1 MTFPI
6 GKQYPKDDD
15 FKAKARLHQSKYRS
29 EILNVDFDEYGNR
42 LTKADAVNLL
52 NFYPKLGVPEELKN
66 RYPKYSKGLYADMLR
81 SEHIPFNVFAPLKQD
96 LILAKKVFNQ
106 LLDDILIESV
116 ERIEVEYAPSPAI
129 KYLNDRTSFDAY
141 IEFRTP
147 SNESGFLGIEVKYTE
162 HDYKLKKNSKE
173 DSDINNPDSPYNRIS
188 AGQNLF
194 VPNAIPQLKS
204 DMLRQIWRNHLLGE
218 SMLIH
223 PQLDFKH
230 FISIILYPS
239 GNLHFK
245 EAIPKY
251 QSYLLPQQ
259 KHKLQGITFETLF
272 QSLVEFNTKP
282 DSQNW
287 IAYLKRR
294 YIV

>member
-42 LTKADAVNLL
+42 LTKAHAVNLL
-52 NFYPKLGVPEELKN
+52 NFYPKLGVPETLKK

-81 SEHIPFNVFAPLKQD
+81 SEHIPFNVIAPLEQD
-96 LILAKKVFNQ
+96 LILAVKVFNQ
-106 LLDDILIESV
+106 LLSSIEIASI
-116 ERIEVEYAPSPAI
+116 ERIEVEYAPSPALE
-129 KYLNDRTSFDAY
+129 YLNDRTSFDAY
-141 IEFRTP
+141 IEFKT
-147 SNESGFLGIEVKYTE
+147 STNESGILGIEVKYTE
-162 HDYKLKKNSKE
+162 HEYKLKKGSKE

-188 AGQNLF
+188 AEQNLF
-194 VPNAIPQLKS
+194 VPDAIPHLKS

-230 FISIILYPS
+230 FISIILYPC
-239 GNLHFK
+239 GNLHFE
-245 EAIPKY
+245 EAIPSY
-251 QSYLLPQQ
+251 QSYLLPEQ

-272 QSLVEFNTKP
+272 QSLNEFNTSP
-282 DSQNW
+282 DFQVW
-287 IAYLKRR
+287 IDYLIKR